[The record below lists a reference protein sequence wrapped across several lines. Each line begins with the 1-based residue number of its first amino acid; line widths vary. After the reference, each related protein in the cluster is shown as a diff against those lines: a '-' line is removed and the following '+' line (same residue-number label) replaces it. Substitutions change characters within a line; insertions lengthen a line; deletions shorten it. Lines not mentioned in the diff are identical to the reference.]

1 MNNNGIQISNSFT
14 FKLVNT
20 TNSVQTISLFE
31 EGINNG
37 LDVKNVLTTGQTT
50 GLNNVYP
57 TFFLPLWNFA
67 AAQMFYYFGNPLL
80 LSLTQYPTSIAD
92 ISIRGTGTIDFV
104 TDTLALFQVP
114 VTDGENLQIV
124 NERINQYLRDFATI
138 SDFRSPSGQVMTF
151 NFTFDF
157 SIYQLSPLPISLL
170 GYIAPYGVSIQYPTD
185 STIRLSSITNTGS
198 SAFPQFDQV
207 DLAPLTQVASA
218 NGVEVIE
225 SSGISYTEIQQ
236 SQNGGALEIDSLS
249 INIGNAPSSFEKESQ
264 LLQPFRFKKI
274 DVNGNEYEIQKVQ
287 TIDPYQYQFSYGKV
301 DMTDEGENF
310 VLDGNTKF
318 VYSIEPQTNLFLTY
332 NYIQARNSTF
342 GTNLAQDEKAQD
354 LKNIAI
360 LDENSSNVKEIVIS
374 NVTDKSN
381 VRHPSKNVYNKTKY
395 YIPLLLGISF
405 YLLFNLKPNQK

>member
-14 FKLVNT
+14 FNLVNT

-31 EGINNG
+31 QGINNG

-57 TFFLPLWNFA
+57 TFYLPLWNFSTS
-67 AAQMFYYFGNPLL
+67 QMFYYFGNPLL
-80 LSLTQYPTSIAD
+80 FSLTQYPTSIAD

-157 SIYQLSPLPISLL
+157 SIYQLSPLPISLP
-170 GYIAPYGVSIQYPTD
+170 GYTAPYGVSIQYPTD
-185 STIRLSSITNTGS
+185 STIKLSSITNTGS
-198 SAFPQFDQV
+198 SPFPQFDQV

-218 NGVEVIE
+218 NGVEVLQ

-236 SQNGGALEIDSLS
+236 SQNGGALKIDSLS
-249 INIGNAPSSFEKESQ
+249 LNIGNAPSNFEKESQ

-287 TIDPYQYQFSYGKV
+287 TIDPYQFQFSYRKV
-301 DMTDEGENF
+301 DMTDDGENF

-332 NYIQARNSTF
+332 NYIQAKNSTF
-342 GTNLAQDEKAQD
+342 GTKLGQDEKAED
-354 LKNIAI
+354 LKNIAT
-360 LDENSSNVKEIVIS
+360 LDDNTAKVKELVVS
-374 NVTDKSN
+374 NFIDKSDD
-381 VRHPSKNVYNKTKY
+381 RHPSKNVYNKTKY